1 MLEYAFSLTLIS
13 PICSHLLKKCSKIPL
28 IRPGR
33 IYIKAH
39 IWWAYIRGKGRW
51 SYIRG
56 KGGKGAVVYI
66 REEKHF
72 NLQFV
77 KPTFLSFF
85 QYKARILAFFMS
97 WKLWNIFKVKNKDIV
112 DVVLASL
119 LLTLN
124 KFDFLLQCFYCWLW
138 SVNYQL
144 GLLLV
149 VLTLCVC

>member
-33 IYIKAH
+33 IYIQST
-39 IWWAYIRGKGRW
+39 YLMGLYSGERGVILYMGE
-51 SYIRG
+51 
-56 KGGKGAVVYI
+56 GGEGAVVYI

-97 WKLWNIFKVKNKDIV
+97 WKL
-112 DVVLASL
+112 
-119 LLTLN
+119 
-124 KFDFLLQCFYCWLW
+124 
-138 SVNYQL
+138 
-144 GLLLV
+144 
-149 VLTLCVC
+149 